1 MTRTQLAEKGPP
13 GFNRLLLIRHLFAR
27 SHKEA
32 IAGADR
38 GLQAQGLPSW
48 PMINDP
54 GWAGPG
60 PGPEERG
67 VREPRGKEVTQR
79 GRVDR
84 GGERRDKKGDT
95 EEWRVEMFDKSGRL
109 LIHGESRNYDVQG
122 Q

>member
-13 GFNRLLLIRHLFAR
+13 GFNRLLLIQHLFAG

-38 GLQAQGLPSW
+38 GPQAWGLPSW

-67 VREPRGKEVTQR
+67 EGAGRQWGHRAQEGGWTSREEVYKE
-79 GRVDR
+79 
-84 GGERRDKKGDT
+84 
-95 EEWRVEMFDKSGRL
+95 
-109 LIHGESRNYDVQG
+109 ESRDV
-122 Q
+122 

>member
-13 GFNRLLLIRHLFAR
+13 GFNRLLLIRHLFAG

-38 GLQAQGLPSW
+38 GLQARGLPSW

-67 VREPRGKEVTQR
+67 ERAQRQGGHSVREDGQR
-79 GRVDR
+79 RR
-84 GGERRDKKGDT
+84 EGEKGDM
-95 EEWRVEMFDKSGRL
+95 WRSG
-109 LIHGESRNYDVQG
+109 E
-122 Q
+122 

>member
-13 GFNRLLLIRHLFAR
+13 GFNRLLLIRHLFAG

-38 GLQAQGLPSW
+38 GLQARGLPSW

-60 PGPEERG
+60 PEERG
-67 VREPRGKEVTQR
+67 ERAERQGGHPAREGGQR
-79 GRVDR
+79 RR
-84 GGERRDKKGDT
+84 EEERDT
-95 EEWRVEMFDKSGRL
+95 ED
-109 LIHGESRNYDVQG
+109 
-122 Q
+122 